1 MVSKYDFIRFTKS
14 AIRKT
19 QRFLKSKTS
28 QNILYGTYQ
37 TYNIIR
43 IVRNPFIL
51 LEYVNV
57 YNGLRLI
64 GG

>member
-28 QNILYGTYQ
+28 HNILYGTYQ

-64 GG
+64 AG

>member
-19 QRFLKSKTS
+19 KRFLKSKTS

-64 GG
+64 AG